1 MNTYNTLLN
10 IIIVSNIILLIIAII
25 TLIIRLY
32 MLSKSIIR
40 NLCMNVRNLYMFVR
54 RCIRK
59 IAMRKYKANYPHVT
73 GQCSEA
79 FGITYTKEDCDDKH
93 SHFILYA

>member
-10 IIIVSNIILLIIAII
+10 IIIISNIILLILVII

-32 MLSKSIIR
+32 MLSKPV
-40 NLCMNVRNLYMFVR
+40 VRNLYVFVH

-59 IAMRKYKANYPHVT
+59 IAMCKYKANYSHVT
-73 GQCSEA
+73 GHASKVV
-79 FGITYTKEDCDDKH
+79 GIAYTKIDCDKH
-93 SHFILYA
+93 SHLILYA

>member
-1 MNTYNTLLN
+1 MNTYNILNTLL
-10 IIIVSNIILLIIAII
+10 IIVTIFNIILLI
-25 TLIIRLY
+25 Y
-32 MLSKSIIR
+32 NVCMLSKQV
-40 NLCMNVRNLYMFVR
+40 VRNLHVFMH

-73 GQCSEA
+73 GHVSKA
-79 FGITYTKEDCDDKH
+79 VGITYTKIDCDDKH

>member
-25 TLIIRLY
+25 TLIIMLY
-32 MLSKSIIR
+32 MLSKPI
-40 NLCMNVRNLYMFVR
+40 VRNLYVFMH

-59 IAMRKYKANYPHVT
+59 IVMRKYKANYPHVT
-73 GQCSEA
+73 GHASKA
-79 FGITYTKEDCDDKH
+79 IGITYTKKDCDKH
-93 SHFILYA
+93 KE

>member
-10 IIIVSNIILLIIAII
+10 IIMISNIILIIIAII
-25 TLIIRLY
+25 ISIIVLC
-32 MLSKSIIR
+32 MLSKSIVR
-40 NLCMNVRNLYMFVR
+40 NLCMNVRNLYMFMR

-79 FGITYTKEDCDDKH
+79 FGITYTKEDCDKH
-93 SHFILYA
+93 SHLILYA

>member
-10 IIIVSNIILLIIAII
+10 IIMISNIILIIIAII
-25 TLIIRLY
+25 ISIIVLC
-32 MLSKSIIR
+32 MLSKSIVR
-40 NLCMNVRNLYMFVR
+40 NLCMNVRNLYMFMR

-73 GQCSEA
+73 GHASKA
-79 FGITYTKEDCDDKH
+79 IG
-93 SHFILYA
+93 